1 MTRSRL
7 SAVVGACALIA
18 TAAAAAAD
26 NFPDVIELPTG
37 WRPEGIEA
45 GPQHTLYVGSIPA
58 GAVRQID
65 ARTGANFTLVQ
76 PTPGR
81 SATGLEYDRK
91 GERLF
96 VSGGGTGAA
105 YVYDART
112 GAPIADYLLTPAAP
126 RFINDNVLTKDAV
139 YFTDSQRPWLYRL
152 PLGADGALPAASAV
166 QTIPLSGDY
175 VHTAGVNNLN
185 GIVAT
190 PNGKTLIAVQSN
202 TASLLKID
210 PGTGVADRIE
220 LTGGDATNG
229 DGLLLEGNDTLYV
242 VQNRL
247 NRVAIVQLADDLG
260 SGTVVGFLTSPSFR
274 RADHDR
280 QAERALL
287 PAERALRRP
296 DAGRAALPGG
306 RVGLDLLVQADQVP
320 VGRAQHREPA
330 AGDVDDARLGVAV
343 RDLGLADGRERAVG
357 DLAERRRSA
366 GDERA
371 VRLLDVV
378 DAPEHEGVVDP
389 RQRREAEP
397 DVVAAERRE
406 VVAGE
411 QRAVA
416 EQLGPRGDGR
426 LEITCGEDDVR
437 EAVEH
442 CSHSSRRF

>member
-18 TAAAAAAD
+18 TAAAAAA
-26 NFPDVIELPTG
+26 NFPDVIQLPNG

-45 GPQHTLYVGSIPA
+45 GPQHTLYVGSIPT
-58 GAVRQID
+58 GAVRQVD
-65 ARTGANFTLVQ
+65 ARTGAQSTLVQ
-76 PTPGR
+76 PTAGR
-81 SATGLEYDRK
+81 SATGLEYDAK

-166 QTIPLSGDY
+166 QTVPLSGDY
-175 VHTAGVNNLN
+175 VHTPGVNNLN

-190 PNGKTLIAVQSN
+190 PNGRTLIAVQSS

-220 LTGGDATNG
+220 LTGGDAMNG

-247 NRVAIVQLADDLG
+247 NRVAVVDLADDLG
-260 SGTVVGFLTSPSFR
+260 SGTVVGFLTSPNFDVPTTIDKQNGR
-274 RADHDR
+274 FY
-280 QAERALL
+280 L
-287 PAERALRRP
+287 PNARFGIANP
-296 DAGRAALPGG
+296 DAAAY
-306 RVGLDLLVQADQVP
+306 Q
-320 VGRAQHREPA
+320 
-330 AGDVDDARLGVAV
+330 
-343 RDLGLADGRERAVG
+343 
-357 DLAERRRSA
+357 
-366 GDERA
+366 
-371 VRLLDVV
+371 
-378 DAPEHEGVVDP
+378 
-389 RQRREAEP
+389 
-397 DVVAAERRE
+397 VVA
-406 VVAGE
+406 
-411 QRAVA
+411 
-416 EQLGPRGDGR
+416 LD
-426 LEITCGEDDVR
+426 
-437 EAVEH
+437 
-442 CSHSSRRF
+442 

>member
-18 TAAAAAAD
+18 TAASAAAET
-26 NFPDVIELPTG
+26 FPDLIQLPTG

-45 GPQHTLYVGSIPA
+45 GPQHTLYVGSIPT
-58 GAVRQID
+58 GAVRQVD
-65 ARTGANFTLVQ
+65 ARTGASFTLVQ

-175 VHTAGVNNLN
+175 VHTPGVNNLN

-190 PNGKTLIAVQSN
+190 PNGKALIAVQSN
-202 TASLLKID
+202 TASLLLID
-210 PGTGVADRIE
+210 PETGVADRIE
-220 LTGGDATNG
+220 LTGGDAMNG
-229 DGLLLEGNDTLYV
+229 DGLLLEGDILYV

-247 NRVAIVQLADDLG
+247 NRVAVIELADDLG
-260 SGTVVGFLTSPSFR
+260 SGTVVGFLTDPDFNVPTTI
-274 RADHDR
+274 DR
-280 QAERALL
+280 QNGRLYL
-287 PAERALRRP
+287 PNAKFGIANP
-296 DAGRAALPGG
+296 DA
-306 RVGLDLLVQADQVP
+306 
-320 VGRAQHREPA
+320 
-330 AGDVDDARLGVAV
+330 
-343 RDLGLADGRERAVG
+343 
-357 DLAERRRSA
+357 
-366 GDERA
+366 
-371 VRLLDVV
+371 
-378 DAPEHEGVVDP
+378 APY
-389 RQRREAEP
+389 
-397 DVVAAERRE
+397 E
-406 VVAGE
+406 VVN
-411 QRAVA
+411 
-416 EQLGPRGDGR
+416 LG
-426 LEITCGEDDVR
+426 
-437 EAVEH
+437 
-442 CSHSSRRF
+442 